1 MNEPSWR
8 NAQECSVARWGLRS
22 RTRPRMPFRSSRA
35 MPQPVRSASAT
46 MRFEITWLVAVAHP
60 VEVLA
65 SVSLQGGLGGQ
76 AQRAH
81 LAVSD
86 PLQVEA
92 PEGAPLPGN
101 LGDEVGG
108 LVGEVELGA
117 ALSLDSREAG
127 CARLLCCPG
136 SDDTMKA
143 LVTDG
148 SVTLRT
154 ADLN

>member
-1 MNEPSWR
+1 VVGVGGEPRFLAAPLSEQPLGALGALALEFG
-8 NAQECSVARWGLRS
+8 AQA
-22 RTRPRMPFRSSRA
+22 
-35 MPQPVRSASAT
+35 
-46 MRFEITWLVAVAHP
+46 LVAVAHP

-108 LVGEVELGA
+108 LVGEIELGA
-117 ALSLDSREAG
+117 ALSPTHG
-127 CARLLCCPG
+127 CDRAR
-136 SDDTMKA
+136 
-143 LVTDG
+143 
-148 SVTLRT
+148 
-154 ADLN
+154 

>member
-35 MPQPVRSASAT
+35 M
-46 MRFEITWLVAVAHP
+46 AHP

-117 ALSLDSREAG
+117 ALSPTHG
-127 CARLLCCPG
+127 CDRAR
-136 SDDTMKA
+136 
-143 LVTDG
+143 
-148 SVTLRT
+148 
-154 ADLN
+154 